1 MRQRKKKAEEE
12 KLKDVEND
20 TGNNFDVAKQMEKEN
35 KDIVGEKCIR
45 HDSCKLAHS
54 DEKKKKSWKR
64 HYETA

>member
-20 TGNNFDVAKQMEKEN
+20 TGNNFHVAKQMEKEN

-54 DEKKKKSWKR
+54 DEKKEKKL
-64 HYETA
+64 ETAL